1 MFWKHSVFHSSIAFL
16 DRSKI
21 LRESI
26 SLKTSEGIIFMDVLD
41 SMSVSI
47 DFKGINSL
55 NRFVSDLLV
64 DKLMPVKFKTVSLC
78 EDLTTSLQ
86 SSTEWNKKD
95 LLMSRSCNVEL
106 FTPGNVVDL

>member
-1 MFWKHSVFHSSIAFL
+1 MAFL

-41 SMSVSI
+41 SMSVLI

-55 NRFVSDLLV
+55 NRFVSDQLV
-64 DKLMPVKFKTVSLC
+64 DKLMPVKFKTVRLC
-78 EDLTTSLQ
+78 EDLKTS
-86 SSTEWNKKD
+86 
-95 LLMSRSCNVEL
+95 
-106 FTPGNVVDL
+106 

>member
-1 MFWKHSVFHSSIAFL
+1 MVFL

-41 SMSVSI
+41 SMSVLI

-55 NRFVSDLLV
+55 NRFVSDQLV
-64 DKLMPVKFKTVSLC
+64 DKLMPVNFKTVRLC
-78 EDLTTSLQ
+78 EDLKISLQ
-86 SSTEWNKKD
+86 SSTE
-95 LLMSRSCNVEL
+95 
-106 FTPGNVVDL
+106 